1 MRILEDKYNA
11 EQKKDS
17 EKRKEV
23 KTIKR
28 SIEDW
33 KKKYELDMESKN
45 LIISKYE
52 LSQKEQNEQF
62 KEMQDKYS

>member
-62 KEMQDKYS
+62 KEM